1 MTFGPYSARPFH
13 CKISPFMKEFD
24 RLWEIITILR
34 KECPWDREQTNESL
48 KYKLIEEAYELVD
61 AIDRKDWDL
70 FTSEAGDV
78 LLVTLMQIRIAEENG
93 KTSLKEVLNRLID
106 KLIERHPHVFG
117 DADLKDTDSV
127 LKNWEKSKGKKVFED
142 INFSMPALYLAYRI
156 GQKASRLGFDWPDSR
171 GVVDKVCEEAR
182 ELASEK
188 DREKIEEELGDLLF
202 SIVNLARHLGINP
215 EDALRKANMK
225 FVERFRK
232 LMREAEKRGL
242 SLEEMSLEEMDK
254 LWEEVK

>member
-1 MTFGPYSARPFH
+1 
-13 CKISPFMKEFD
+13 MKEFD

-48 KYKLIEEAYELVD
+48 KYKLIEEAYELVH
-61 AIDRKDWDL
+61 AIDRKDWEL
-70 FTSEAGDV
+70 FASEAGDV

-93 KTSLKEVLNRLID
+93 KTSLREVLDRLIE

-117 DADLKDTDSV
+117 DADLKDTQSV
-127 LKNWEKSKGKKVFED
+127 LRNWEKSKGKKVFED
-142 INFSMPALYLAYRI
+142 VNFSMPALYLAYRI
-156 GQKASRLGFDWPDSR
+156 GQKAARLGFDWPDVE
-171 GVVDKVCEEAR
+171 GVLEKVCEEAQ

-188 DREKIEEELGDLLF
+188 DKGRIEEELGDLLF

-232 LMREAEKRGL
+232 LIQEAEKRGL
-242 SLEEMSLEEMDK
+242 SLQKMSLKEMDE
-254 LWEEVK
+254 LWEEIK

>member
-1 MTFGPYSARPFH
+1 
-13 CKISPFMKEFD
+13 MKEFD
-24 RLWEIITILR
+24 RLWEIIKRLR
-34 KECPWDREQTNESL
+34 RECPWDREQTNESL

-93 KTSLKEVLNRLID
+93 KTSLKEVLDRLIN

-117 DADLKDTDSV
+117 DANFKDTKSV

-142 INFSMPALYLAYRI
+142 VNFSMPALYLAYRI
-156 GQKASRLGFDWPDSR
+156 GEKAARLGFDWKSVD
-171 GVVDKVCEEAR
+171 GVVEKVCEEAR
-182 ELASEK
+182 ELA
-188 DREKIEEELGDLLF
+188 RERNKERIEEELGDLLF
-202 SIVNLARHLGINP
+202 SIVNLARHLGVNP

-225 FVERFRK
+225 FVERFRR
-232 LMREAEKRGL
+232 LMEEVEKEGRN
-242 SLEEMSLEEMDK
+242 LEDMSLEEMDEI
-254 LWEEVK
+254 WERIK